1 MPGGNEA
8 RRWWGCEA
16 ESTGKEKKMK
26 DKSLKSLIHPRLV
39 SN

>member
-16 ESTGKEKKMK
+16 ESTGKEKMK